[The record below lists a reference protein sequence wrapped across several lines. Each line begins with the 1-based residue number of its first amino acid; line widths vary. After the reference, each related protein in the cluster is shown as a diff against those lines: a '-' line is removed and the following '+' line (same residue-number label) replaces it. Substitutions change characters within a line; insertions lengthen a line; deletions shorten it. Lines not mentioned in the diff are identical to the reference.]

1 VFDNKEIYLT
11 LPQFFISMNREEIIS
26 IINNLLIEEFEISEK
41 QLVPE
46 ARLKDDLGLES
57 LDFVD
62 IAVIV
67 QKEFGLTL
75 KGEEMTTIRTLQNL
89 YDYILKR
96 YNKN

>member
-1 VFDNKEIYLT
+1 MT
-11 LPQFFISMNREEIIS
+11 REEIIR
-26 IINNLLIEEFEISEK
+26 IINNLLIEEFEISET
-41 QLVPE
+41 QLLPT

-67 QKEFGLTL
+67 KKEFGLTL

-89 YDYILKR
+89 YDHINNR
-96 YNKN
+96 FQKN

>member
-1 VFDNKEIYLT
+1 MT
-11 LPQFFISMNREEIIS
+11 REEIIR
-26 IINNLLIEEFEISEK
+26 IINNLLIEEFEISET
-41 QLVPE
+41 QLLPT

-89 YDYILKR
+89 YDHINNR
-96 YNKN
+96 FQKN